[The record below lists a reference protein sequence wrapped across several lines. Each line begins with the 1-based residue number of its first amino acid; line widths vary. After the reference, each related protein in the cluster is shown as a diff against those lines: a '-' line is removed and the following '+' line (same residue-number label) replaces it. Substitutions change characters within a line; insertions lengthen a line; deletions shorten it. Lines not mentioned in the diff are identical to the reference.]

1 MQDLLRQARARKAK
15 GEAGFTLIELL
26 VVILIIGILAAIVVV
41 ALSGTS
47 QDAKAKACSQ
57 DASNLY
63 SALTNFEI
71 SSTANPNGGFPAA
84 AGATGTGKINGAGDV
99 AQTWT
104 KYVAA
109 DLAALDPTFISKI
122 PTDVTAYLITS
133 NTPNTVAVGSA
144 TNLAGC
150 VTAGL

>member
-1 MQDLLRQARARKAK
+1 MQDLLRRARARKAE

-57 DASNLY
+57 DASNVY
-63 SALTNFEI
+63 SAINNFTI
-71 SSTANPNGGFPAA
+71 SSTANPNGTLPTAS
-84 AGATGTGKINGAGDV
+84 GATGTGKINGAGDS
-99 AQTWT
+99 AQAWT

-109 DLAALDPTFISKI
+109 DLAALVPTFVTKL
-122 PTDVTAYLITS
+122 PTDITAYLITS
-133 NTPNTVAVGSA
+133 NTPNTVAVASA